1 MYDKTGVIL
10 LNDKKRLEAQKA
22 QFEQL
27 YREHCQSLL
36 RMALSR
42 MKNYTSLELYTA
54 GRAEEAVQETFS
66 IAWEKRDDFLAS
78 PAPLG
83 WLIRAL
89 DFKIKELLRDE
100 HTWRKRLLRFSEQAT
115 GHGQEDDFQLRSE
128 MLSVISEEEY
138 ALLKQLYLDGS
149 TYKELSELLGI
160 KQSTL
165 AMRVKRIKERVC
177 QALKDEKSF

>member
-27 YREHCQSLL
+27 YREHYQSLV

-42 MKNYTSLELYTA
+42 MKSYTSLELYTL
-54 GRAEEAVQETFS
+54 GRAEEAVQETFG
-66 IAWEKRDDFLAS
+66 IAWEKRDDFLSS

-100 HTWRKRLLRFSEQAT
+100 HTWRKRLLRFSEQTT
-115 GHGQEDDFQLRSE
+115 GQGRENDFQLRTE

-149 TYKELSELLGI
+149 TYKELSELLGL

-165 AMRVKRIKERVC
+165 AMRVKRIKERVWR
-177 QALKDEKSF
+177 AYKDKKSF